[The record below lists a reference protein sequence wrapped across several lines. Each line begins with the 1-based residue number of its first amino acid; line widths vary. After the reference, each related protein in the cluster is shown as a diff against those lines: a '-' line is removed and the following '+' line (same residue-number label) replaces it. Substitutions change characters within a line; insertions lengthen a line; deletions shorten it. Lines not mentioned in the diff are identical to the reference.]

1 MTHARMNVGNSHHVG
16 QRTVTPVTPMN
27 LNLRILVY
35 SLLAWVAIAVSLQL
49 CRLAIQYADA
59 YE

>member
-1 MTHARMNVGNSHHVG
+1 
-16 QRTVTPVTPMN
+16 MN

-35 SLLAWVAIAVSLQL
+35 SLLAWAAIAVSLHL

-59 YE
+59 

>member
-1 MTHARMNVGNSHHVG
+1 MIHARMNVGNSHHVG
-16 QRTVTPVTPMN
+16 PTTVAAVTPMN

-35 SLLAWVAIAVSLQL
+35 SLLAWAAIAVSLHL

-59 YE
+59 